1 MLRPAANGV
10 GPRNDD
16 PGAFRC
22 TSLVVGCGV
31 TEGRQRGFEPERQ
44 RGTQGVIAKARAVCS
59 GLKQSHV
66 FEGEAIE
73 NVAERGGFEPPVQ
86 ETPHNRLATW
96 PVQPLRHLSAMS
108 RLGLWGPLRMGS

>member
-1 MLRPAANGV
+1 MRDGEPAIARHPPAKDPNASLR
-10 GPRNDD
+10 R
-16 PGAFRC
+16 
-22 TSLVVGCGV
+22 
-31 TEGRQRGFEPERQ
+31 PE
-44 RGTQGVIAKARAVCS
+44 TVCS

-66 FEGEAIE
+66 FEGEALD

-108 RLGLWGPLRMGS
+108 RLGLFGPLRMGS